1 MRRKD
6 EMETVVTRKP
16 PLDGGPHKAR
26 KGTAANHKA
35 LITRNLRLAFGE
47 VASEPVPD
55 RFLELLGELD
65 SAEAKKS

>member
-6 EMETVVTRKP
+6 VMETVVSRKP
-16 PLDGGPHKAR
+16 PQEANAHKAR
-26 KGTAANHKA
+26 KGPAANHKA

-55 RFLELLGELD
+55 RFLDLLNDLD
-65 SAEAKKS
+65 AAEERKS